1 MSCRVYA
8 LLAAL
13 AAFASLGLGCQAV
26 GGLTDGERSQLYAG
40 ERVVVL
46 LRIECA
52 IDGQPAEPFGEEEF
66 AGSPIFG
73 FGLGSFETVLEPV
86 PIAPRMLASDS
97 ERGGWI
103 YLFVAPGTYHFAV
116 LGPDTNVV
124 SMHQTISH
132 SPLAHA
138 PRWHMDVP
146 DQASIV
152 YAGTLSFE
160 AKTAGELLLGG
171 RIIQPDPSGTV
182 SVRDEFDEAAIVA
195 ARHFPAV
202 ERVTSVLLRR
212 WRPGDTKL
220 LRTPRDL
227 RRRVARAKEIRRA
240 SACGF
245 RA

>member
-1 MSCRVYA
+1 

-13 AAFASLGLGCQAV
+13 AAFATLGLGCQAV
-26 GGLTDGERSQLYAG
+26 GGLTDAERNQLCAG

-46 LRIECA
+46 LRLECA

-66 AGSPIFG
+66 AGAPIFG

-116 LGPDTNVV
+116 LGPDSNVI
-124 SMHQTISH
+124 SMQQTISR
-132 SPLAHA
+132 SPLTHA

-146 DQASIV
+146 DEATIV

-160 AKTAGELLLGG
+160 AKSTGELLFGG
-171 RIIQPDPSGTV
+171 RTIQPDPGGTV
-182 SVRDEFDEAAIVA
+182 SVRDEFDEAKLVA
-195 ARHFPAV
+195 DRHFPAV

-220 LRTPRDL
+220 LRTPREL
-227 RRRVARAKEIRRA
+227 RRRAARAKEIRRT
-240 SACGF
+240 SACGY